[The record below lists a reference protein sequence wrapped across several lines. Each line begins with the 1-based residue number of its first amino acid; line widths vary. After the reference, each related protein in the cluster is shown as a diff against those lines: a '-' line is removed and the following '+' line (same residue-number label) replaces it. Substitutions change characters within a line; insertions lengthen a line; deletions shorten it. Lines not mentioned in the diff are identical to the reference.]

1 MDARALL
8 LVIIVVIKIVYLDF
22 ISYIIQTINLDLL
35 LIKQKITIQ
44 IHMRKIEKPELIS
57 TIRDKKKVWLNIR
70 ESRLMYMFHRKLI
83 SMEEYEAGSRYRLM
97 CELMGGST
105 GNYLKDRVD
114 GSNTDFISSSL
125 GAAMAVKDCD
135 DQIGKTFAEC
145 MKLFCWFNYGIIE
158 IAHIL
163 GLTERKASNRTH
175 EGLARLSIYYGYTK
189 VHNTIKGQGT
199 QVKRQKIPEMGSK

>member
-1 MDARALL
+1 
-8 LVIIVVIKIVYLDF
+8 
-22 ISYIIQTINLDLL
+22 
-35 LIKQKITIQ
+35 
-44 IHMRKIEKPELIS
+44 MRQIEKPELIS

-97 CELMGGST
+97 CELMGGGT
-105 GNYLKDRVD
+105 GNVLKERVD
-114 GSNTDFISSSL
+114 GINTDFITSSL

-135 DQIGKTFAEC
+135 EQIGHQLAEC

-158 IAHIL
+158 IANIL
-163 GLTERKASNRTH
+163 SLSERKTSNRVH

-189 VHNTIKGQGT
+189 VRNTIRGQGT
-199 QVKRQKIPEMGSK
+199 QNQRQKIPKVGSF